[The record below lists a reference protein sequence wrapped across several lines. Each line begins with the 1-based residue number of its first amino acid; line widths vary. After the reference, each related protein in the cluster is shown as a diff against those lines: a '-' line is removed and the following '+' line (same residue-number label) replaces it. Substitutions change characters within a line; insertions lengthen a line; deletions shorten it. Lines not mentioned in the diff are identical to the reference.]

1 MFCWEGLLM
10 NLSYG
15 DKIIELPGWI
25 RFLIYFAII
34 IFIMICIGGA
44 YGWFKEMLEKYIAR
58 KEVKKRCLKNKNQS
72 L

>member
-1 MFCWEGLLM
+1 MNTLTLLLRM
-10 NLSYG
+10 A
-15 DKIIELPGWI
+15 
-25 RFLIYFAII
+25 FV
-34 IFIMICIGGA
+34 IFVTICILGA